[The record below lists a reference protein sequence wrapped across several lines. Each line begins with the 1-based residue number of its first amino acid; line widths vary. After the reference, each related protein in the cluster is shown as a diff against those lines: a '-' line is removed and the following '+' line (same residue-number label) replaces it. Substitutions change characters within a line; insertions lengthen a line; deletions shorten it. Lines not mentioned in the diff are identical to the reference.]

1 MSKFIITEEE
11 KRNILLQYNLI
22 NEADYGSQR
31 LNIGDISGKTY
42 SLFLEPNK
50 GSSKFEWEN
59 PKDTHPKPVNFLPKG
74 KTSFT
79 IKPKSITYFSGSPEM
94 NYSFVCSLVTDGDE
108 RYYPTTMYTDKE
120 MIKNGKF
127 KVTMTYGPGSTK
139 AKWAN
144 EVFYGYSDDLK
155 NDMVTNKLI

>member
-11 KRNILLQYNLI
+11 KRNILSQYNLI

-50 GSSKFEWEN
+50 GSSKVEWEN

-74 KTSFT
+74 KNSFT
-79 IKPKSITYFSGSPEM
+79 IKPKSITYFSGSPQM
-94 NYSFVCSLVTDGDE
+94 NYSFVCSVVTEGDE
-108 RYYPTTMYTDKE
+108 RYYPTTMYTDKD
-120 MIKNGKF
+120 MIQNGKF
-127 KVTMTYGPGSTK
+127 KVTMTYVGNSPK
-139 AKWAN
+139 AGWKN

-155 NDMVTNKLI
+155 NDMIANKLI